1 MQVNIHEAKT
11 NFSVLIKRALAG
23 EQVVIARN
31 GVPLLTLVP
40 VKEKTKPRT
49 PGLSLGKGII
59 HEDFDAPLP
68 DDVVREFEE

>member
-68 DDVVREFEE
+68 DDVVCEFEE